1 MTCDRWYPDPMRAGD
16 GPAVRAG
23 RCPPP
28 SAGETP
34 DARRPPL
41 DRDRPEPRDAVR
53 RLGPEPLLLGGR
65 GPRAARRQGQPAQAG
80 AGKVSRHKLAPGAE
94 GLLALI
100 SRVREQAER
109 ALGAPVPVASCYE
122 AGRDGFWLHRVLQKA
137 GIENRVIDPA
147 SLLDDRR
154 ARRAKTDRLDAEAL
168 LRALTALCRGEP
180 RVCAVVRVPSVEE
193 EDARRTTRERANLLK
208 ERVRHVNRIKG
219 LLATQ
224 GVDDFEP
231 LRPDRLERLGTLVTG
246 DGRPLP
252 ERLAAEVRRHLR
264 RLELVLEMLGE
275 VEAERDRATAAA
287 PGKAALLPRLKGI
300 GPEGAAVLGAELF
313 YRPFANRR
321 GVAAYA
327 GLAPS
332 PFASGDTCREQGIG
346 KSGNARVRPMMVEL
360 AWLWVR
366 LQPESA
372 LGRWFT
378 ARVGAAKGRVRRIA
392 IVALARKLLVALWRY
407 VETGLIPTGAVLKAR
422 AGPRD
427 GGRSEGGARP

>member
-1 MTCDRWYPDPMRAGD
+1 MHD
-16 GPAVRAG
+16 
-23 RCPPP
+23 
-28 SAGETP
+28 
-34 DARRPPL
+34 
-41 DRDRPEPRDAVR
+41 DRPSTVTAPSPATLFVALDLSRSSWVVAVHA
-53 RLGPEPLLLGGR
+53 PH
-65 GPRAARRQGQPAQAG
+65 A

-109 ALGAPVPVASCYE
+109 ALGAPVRVASCHE

-147 SLLDDRR
+147 SLLVDRR

-168 LRALTALCRGEP
+168 LRALMALCRGEP
-180 RVCAVVRVPSVEE
+180 RVCAVVRAPSVEE

-224 GVDDFEP
+224 GIDDYQP
-231 LRPDRLERLGTLVTG
+231 LRPDRLERLGALVTG

-264 RLELVLEMLGE
+264 RLELVLEMLDE

-287 PGKAALLPRLKGI
+287 PGKAAALLRLKGL
-300 GPEGAAVLGAELF
+300 GAESAAVLGAEVF
-313 YRPFANRR
+313 YRSFANRR

-327 GLAPS
+327 GLVPS
-332 PFASGDTCREQGIG
+332 PFASGDSCRDQGVS
-346 KSGNARVRPMMVEL
+346 KAGNPRVRRMMVEL

-366 LQPESA
+366 FQPESA
-372 LGRWFT
+372 LSQWFV

-407 VETGLIPTGAVLKAR
+407 VETGLVPTGAVLKA
-422 AGPRD
+422 
-427 GGRSEGGARP
+427 